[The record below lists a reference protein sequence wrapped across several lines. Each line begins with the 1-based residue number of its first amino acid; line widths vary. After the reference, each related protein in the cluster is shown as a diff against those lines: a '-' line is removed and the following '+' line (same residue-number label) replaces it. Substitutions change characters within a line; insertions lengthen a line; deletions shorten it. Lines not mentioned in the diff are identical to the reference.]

1 MSTHAN
7 PRKMKMNPQQQQAV
21 EYMDGPCLV
30 LAGAGSGKTGVIT
43 QKIARLIN
51 ECGYE
56 PRHILAVTFTN
67 KAAKE
72 MNERVAKIMGDRS
85 IKGLTISTFH
95 SFGVHFLRAE
105 AKHLN
110 LKEKF
115 SILDQDDCFSIL
127 QELCATT
134 DKALIKT
141 MQSTISLWK
150 NAQTTPEQALR
161 EAKDQDEL
169 QFARVYANYNA
180 TIAAYQAVDFD
191 DLIRL
196 PVELLQN
203 NEEVRNRWQAKLRY
217 ILVDEY
223 QDTNTVQYLLLKL
236 LTGVRAMFTAVGD
249 DDQAIYAWRGA
260 TVDNLKLLQTDFPRL
275 KVIKL
280 EQNYRSTVS
289 ILNAAN
295 ALIGH
300 NPKLFD
306 KKLWSDLGQGEAIK
320 VLPMANEE
328 EEAENVVMRL
338 QAHKIAHHA
347 QFSDYAILYRGNHQA
362 RLFEQF
368 LRKERIPYVM
378 SGGQSFFERAE
389 IRDIMAYFRLLNN
402 IQDDPAFIRA
412 VTTPKRGIG
421 SATLEHLGQY
431 AGWRS
436 VPLFE
441 AVFEAGFASISTP
454 RQLEP
459 LLEFVEFIN
468 QFEQRAATEEACE
481 VLDDLIKAIGYEA
494 YLYDH
499 FDERQAQSKWK
510 NVLDFMAWVKR
521 RAEEDDKK
529 LSEVIQS
536 MVLISM
542 LDKGNEEAN
551 SVRLSTL
558 HASKGL
564 EYPHVFLVGIEEGLL
579 PHMSRDELLEDPTR
593 IEEERR
599 LMYVGITRARLSLHV
614 TWCQKRRRG
623 RDFENREL
631 SRFIKEMKHESEA
644 ARENL
649 KDVPQVTPKQRI
661 EMLKAMLAK
670 QAGQQELPLKTA
682 DDDEPTDHHKEQ

>member
-1 MSTHAN
+1 MS
-7 PRKMKMNPQQQQAV
+7 PKKMNLNPQQQAAV
-21 EYMDGPCLV
+21 DYLDGPCLV

-43 QKIARLIN
+43 QKIAHLIN
-51 ECGYE
+51 NCGYE
-56 PRHILAVTFTN
+56 PKHILAVTFTN

-72 MNERVAKIMGDRS
+72 MQERVAKIMEGKS
-85 IKGLTISTFH
+85 VNIKGLTISTFH
-95 SFGVHFLRAE
+95 SFGVQFVRKE
-105 AKHLN
+105 AKNLG

-134 DKALIKT
+134 DKQLIKT

-150 NAQTTPEQALR
+150 NGQITPEQAFKD
-161 EAKDQDEL
+161 AKDESEL
-169 QFARVYANYNA
+169 QIARVYANYNA
-180 TIAAYQAVDFD
+180 TIKAYQAVDFD

-196 PVELLQN
+196 PVELLQT

-223 QDTNTVQYLLLKL
+223 QDTNSCQYELLKQ

-260 TVDNLKLLQTDFPRL
+260 TLDNLKLLQTDFPRL

-280 EQNYRSTVS
+280 EQNYRSTER

-295 ALIGH
+295 AVIAH

-306 KKLWSDLGQGEAIK
+306 KKLWSEYGLGDPIK
-320 VLPMANEE
+320 VIPMANEE
-328 EEAENVVMRL
+328 EEAENVVMRM
-338 QAHKIAHHA
+338 QAHKIATQS

-362 RLFEQF
+362 RILEQA
-368 LRKERIPYVM
+368 LRKERVPYVM

-402 IQDDPAFIRA
+402 INDDPAFIRA

-421 SATLEHLGQY
+421 AATLEHLGQY
-431 AGWRS
+431 AGRRG

-441 AVFEAGFASISTP
+441 AVFETGFASISTP

-459 LLEFVEFIN
+459 LLEFVNFIN
-468 QFEQRAATEEACE
+468 LYEERAAKDEAPE
-481 VLDDLIKAIGYEA
+481 VLDDLIKAIGYEQ
-494 YLYDH
+494 YLFEH
-499 FDERQAQSKWK
+499 FDERQAQNKWS
-510 NVLDFMAWVKR
+510 NVVDFMAWIKR
-521 RAEEDDKK
+521 RAEEDEKT
-529 LSEVIQS
+529 LSAVIQS
-536 MVLISM
+536 MILVSM
-542 LDKGNEEAN
+542 LDKGNEAEN
-551 SVRLSTL
+551 TVRLSTL

-564 EYPHVFLVGIEEGLL
+564 EYPHVFLVGVEEGLL
-579 PHMSRDELLEDPTR
+579 PHMSRDEALEDPTR

-599 LMYVGITRARLSLHV
+599 LMYVGITRARKSLHI

-623 RDFENREL
+623 RDFENREA
-631 SRFIKEMKHESEA
+631 SRFIKEMKHDAEVN
-644 ARENL
+644 REDL

-670 QAGQQELPLKTA
+670 QAGQQELPFKNDTK
-682 DDDEPTDHHKEQ
+682 DTPTEVTS

>member
-1 MSTHAN
+1 MSN
-7 PRKMKMNPQQQQAV
+7 PAAKKSMKLNPQQQEGV
-21 EYMDGPCLV
+21 DYLDGPCLV

-43 QKIARLIN
+43 QKIAHLIN
-51 ECGYE
+51 NCGYE

-72 MNERVAKIMGDRS
+72 MVERVAKIMDGKPQ
-85 IKGLTISTFH
+85 KGLTISTFH
-95 SFGVHFLRAE
+95 SFGVRFLRDE

-150 NAQTTPEQALR
+150 NGRVSPEQALS
-161 EAKDQDEL
+161 EAKDEQEL

-196 PVELLQN
+196 PVELLES

-223 QDTNTVQYLLLKL
+223 QDTNAVQYQLLRL

-260 TVDNLKLLQTDFPRL
+260 TLDNLKLLQTDFPRL
-275 KVIKL
+275 KLVKL
-280 EQNYRSTVS
+280 EQNYRSTER

-295 ALIGH
+295 AVIAH

-306 KKLWSDLGQGEAIK
+306 KKLWSEYGEGDPVRVI
-320 VLPMANEE
+320 PMANEE
-328 EEAENVVMRL
+328 EEAENVIMRL
-338 QAHKIAHHA
+338 QAHRISNNA

-362 RLFEQF
+362 RVFEQF
-368 LRKERIPYVM
+368 LRKERIPYVL

-402 IQDDPAFIRA
+402 INDDPAFIRA

-421 SATLEHLGQY
+421 AVALEMLGTY
-431 AGWRS
+431 SGRRG

-441 AVFEAGFASISTP
+441 AVFETGFAQIATQ
-454 RQLEP
+454 RQIEP
-459 LLEFVEFIN
+459 LTEFVEFIN
-468 QFEQRAATEEACE
+468 TFEERARLEEAPE
-481 VLDDLIKAIGYEA
+481 VLDDLIKAIGYEV
-494 YLYDH
+494 YLFDQ
-499 FDERQAQSKWK
+499 FDERQAQNKWK
-510 NVLDFMAWVKR
+510 NVVDFVAWMKR

-542 LDKGNEEAN
+542 LDKGSEEAN

-579 PHMSRDELLEDPTR
+579 PHMSRDEALEDPTR

-599 LMYVGITRARLSLHV
+599 LMYVGITRARNSLHI

-623 RDFENREL
+623 RDFENREA
-631 SRFIKEMKHESEA
+631 SRFIKEMAHDKDA
-644 ARENL
+644 KRGDL
-649 KDVPQVTPKQRI
+649 KEVPQITPKQRI

-670 QAGQQELPLKTA
+670 QAGQQELPFKPLEEKN
-682 DDDEPTDHHKEQ
+682 

>member
-1 MSTHAN
+1 MSTHAS
-7 PRKMKMNPQQQQAV
+7 PQKMKMNPQQQAAV
-21 EYMDGPCLV
+21 DYLDGPCLV

-43 QKIARLIN
+43 QKIAHLIN
-51 ECGYE
+51 NCGYE
-56 PRHILAVTFTN
+56 PKHILAVTFTN

-72 MNERVAKIMGDRS
+72 MVERVDKIMSGKPT
-85 IKGLTISTFH
+85 KGLTISTFH
-95 SFGVHFLRAE
+95 SFGVRFLRDE
-105 AKHLN
+105 AKHLG

-150 NAQTTPEQALR
+150 NGQVTPEQALKD
-161 EAKDQDEL
+161 AKDNDEL

-196 PVELLQN
+196 PVELLQS

-223 QDTNTVQYLLLKL
+223 QDTNTCQYALLKL

-260 TVDNLKLLQTDFPRL
+260 TLDNLKLLQTDFHRL

-280 EQNYRSTVS
+280 EQNYRSTER

-295 ALIGH
+295 AVIGH

-306 KKLWSDLGQGEAIK
+306 KKLWSDLGEGEAIK

-328 EEAENVVMRL
+328 EEAENVVMRM
-338 QAHKIAHHA
+338 QAHRIAQNA
-347 QFSDYAILYRGNHQA
+347 KFSDYAILYRGNHQA
-362 RLFEQF
+362 RLFEQH

-402 IQDDPAFIRA
+402 INDDPAFIRA

-421 SATLEHLGQY
+421 AASLEHLGQY
-431 AGWRS
+431 AGRRGI
-436 VPLFE
+436 PLFE
-441 AVFEAGFASISTP
+441 AVFEAGFESISTP
-454 RQLEP
+454 RQVEP
-459 LLEFVEFIN
+459 LLTFCEFIN
-468 QFEQRAATEEACE
+468 LYEQRASTEEAAE
-481 VLDDLIKAIGYEA
+481 VLDDLINAIGYEA
-494 YLYDH
+494 YLYDQ
-499 FDERQAQSKWK
+499 FDERQAQNKWK
-510 NVLDFMAWVKR
+510 NVLDFMAWIKR

-529 LSEVIQS
+529 LSAVIQS

-542 LDKGNEEAN
+542 LDKGDETQDA
-551 SVRLSTL
+551 VRLSTL

-564 EYPHVFLVGIEEGLL
+564 EYPHVFLVGVEEGLL
-579 PHMSRDELLEDPTR
+579 PHMSRDEALEDPTR

-599 LMYVGITRARLSLHV
+599 LMYVGITRARRSLHV

-623 RDFENREL
+623 RDFENREM
-631 SRFIKEMKHESEA
+631 SRFIKEMKHELEG
-644 ARENL
+644 ARADV
-649 KDVPQVTPKQRI
+649 KDVAQVTPKQRI

-670 QAGQQELPLKTA
+670 QAGQQELPFKQT
-682 DDDEPTDHHKEQ
+682 EETT

>member
-1 MSTHAN
+1 MSN
-7 PRKMKMNPQQQQAV
+7 PAAKKSMKLNPQQQEGV
-21 EYMDGPCLV
+21 DYLDGPCLV

-43 QKIARLIN
+43 QKIAHLIN
-51 ECGYE
+51 NCGYE

-72 MNERVAKIMGDRS
+72 MVERVAKIMDGKPQ
-85 IKGLTISTFH
+85 KGLTISTFH
-95 SFGVHFLRAE
+95 SFGVRFLRDE

-150 NAQTTPEQALR
+150 NGRVSPEQALS
-161 EAKDQDEL
+161 EAKDEQEL

-196 PVELLQN
+196 PVELLES

-223 QDTNTVQYLLLKL
+223 QDTNAVQYQLLRL

-260 TVDNLKLLQTDFPRL
+260 TLDNLKLLQTDFPRL
-275 KVIKL
+275 KLVKL
-280 EQNYRSTVS
+280 EQNYRSTER

-295 ALIGH
+295 AVIAH

-306 KKLWSDLGQGEAIK
+306 KKLWSEYGEGDPVRVI
-320 VLPMANEE
+320 PMANEE

-338 QAHKIAHHA
+338 QAHRISNNA

-362 RLFEQF
+362 RVFEQF
-368 LRKERIPYVM
+368 LRKERIPYVL

-402 IQDDPAFIRA
+402 INDDPAFIRA

-421 SATLEHLGQY
+421 AVALEMLGTY
-431 AGWRS
+431 SGRRG

-441 AVFEAGFASISTP
+441 AVFETGFAQIATQ
-454 RQLEP
+454 RQIEP
-459 LLEFVEFIN
+459 LTEFVEFIN
-468 QFEQRAATEEACE
+468 TFEERARLEEAPE
-481 VLDDLIKAIGYEA
+481 VLDDLIKAIGYEV
-494 YLYDH
+494 YLFDQ
-499 FDERQAQSKWK
+499 FDERQAQNKWK
-510 NVLDFMAWVKR
+510 NVVDFVAWMKR

-542 LDKGNEEAN
+542 LDKGSEDAN

-579 PHMSRDELLEDPTR
+579 PHMSRDEALEDPTR

-599 LMYVGITRARLSLHV
+599 LMYVGITRARNSLHI

-623 RDFENREL
+623 RDFENREA
-631 SRFIKEMKHESEA
+631 SRFIKEMAHDKDA
-644 ARENL
+644 KRGDL
-649 KDVPQVTPKQRI
+649 KEVPQITPKQRI

-670 QAGQQELPLKTA
+670 QAGQQELPFKPLEEKN
-682 DDDEPTDHHKEQ
+682 

>member
-1 MSTHAN
+1 MATHAS
-7 PRKMKMNPQQQQAV
+7 PKKMSLNLQQQAAV
-21 EYMDGPCLV
+21 DYLDGPCLV

-43 QKIARLIN
+43 QKIAHLIN
-51 ECGYE
+51 NCGYE
-56 PRHILAVTFTN
+56 PKHILAVTFTN
-67 KAAKE
+67 KASKE
-72 MNERVAKIMGDRS
+72 MSERVTKIMSGS
-85 IKGLTISTFH
+85 SANLKGLTISTFH
-95 SFGVHFLRAE
+95 SFGVRFLRDE
-105 AKHLN
+105 AKHLG

-150 NAQTTPEQALR
+150 NGQTTPEQALK
-161 EAKDQDEL
+161 EAKDEQEL

-180 TIAAYQAVDFD
+180 TISAYQAVDFD

-196 PVELLQN
+196 PVELLQS

-223 QDTNTVQYLLLKL
+223 QDTNSCQYALLKL
-236 LTGVRAMFTAVGD
+236 LTGVRGMFTAVGD

-260 TVDNLKLLQTDFPRL
+260 TLDNLKLLQTDFHRL

-280 EQNYRSTVS
+280 EQNYRSTER

-295 ALIGH
+295 AVIAH

-306 KKLWSDLGQGEAIK
+306 KKLWSEYGQGDPIR
-320 VLPMANEE
+320 VIPMANEE

-338 QAHKIAHHA
+338 QAHKIANNA

-362 RLFEQF
+362 RVFEQA

-402 IQDDPAFIRA
+402 INDDPAFIRA

-421 SATLEHLGQY
+421 AATLEHLGQY
-431 AGWRS
+431 AGRRS
-436 VPLFE
+436 IPLFE
-441 AVFEAGFASISTP
+441 AVFEAGFASVSTA

-468 QFEQRAATEEACE
+468 TFEERAAKDEAPE
-481 VLDDLIKAIGYEA
+481 VLDDFIKAIGYEQ
-494 YLYDH
+494 YLYEH
-499 FDERQAQSKWK
+499 FDERQAQNKWQ
-510 NVLDFMAWVKR
+510 NVNEFVAWMKR

-542 LDKGNEEAN
+542 LDKGNAEEN
-551 SVRLSTL
+551 TVRLSTL

-564 EYPHVFLVGIEEGLL
+564 EYPHVFLVGVEEGLL
-579 PHMSRDELLEDPTR
+579 PHISRDEALEDPTR

-599 LMYVGITRARLSLHV
+599 LMYVGITRARKSLHI

-623 RDFENREL
+623 RDFENREV
-631 SRFIKEMKHESEA
+631 SRFVKEMKHESDA

-661 EMLKAMLAK
+661 EVLKAMLAK
-670 QAGQQELPLKTA
+670 QAGQQDLPFK
-682 DDDEPTDHHKEQ
+682 PTEESVND

>member
-1 MSTHAN
+1 MSN
-7 PRKMKMNPQQQQAV
+7 PAAKKSMKLNPQQQEGV
-21 EYMDGPCLV
+21 DYLDGPCLV

-43 QKIARLIN
+43 QKIAHLIN
-51 ECGYE
+51 NCGYE

-72 MNERVAKIMGDRS
+72 MVERVAKIMDGKPQ
-85 IKGLTISTFH
+85 KGLTISTFH
-95 SFGVHFLRAE
+95 SFGVRFLRDE

-150 NAQTTPEQALR
+150 NGRVSPEQALS
-161 EAKDQDEL
+161 EAKDEQEL

-196 PVELLQN
+196 PVELLES

-223 QDTNTVQYLLLKL
+223 QDTNAVQYQLLRL

-260 TVDNLKLLQTDFPRL
+260 TLDNLKLLQTDFPRL
-275 KVIKL
+275 KLVKL
-280 EQNYRSTVS
+280 EQNYRSTER

-295 ALIGH
+295 AVIAH

-306 KKLWSDLGQGEAIK
+306 KKLWSEYGEGDPVRVI
-320 VLPMANEE
+320 PMANEE

-338 QAHKIAHHA
+338 QAHRISNNA

-362 RLFEQF
+362 RLFEQH

-402 IQDDPAFIRA
+402 INDDPAFIRA

-421 SATLEHLGQY
+421 AVALEMLGTY
-431 AGWRS
+431 SGRRG

-441 AVFEAGFASISTP
+441 AVFETGFAQIATQ
-454 RQLEP
+454 RQIEP
-459 LLEFVEFIN
+459 LTEFVEFIN
-468 QFEQRAATEEACE
+468 TFEERARLEEAPE
-481 VLDDLIKAIGYEA
+481 VLDDLIKAIGYEV
-494 YLYDH
+494 YLFDQ
-499 FDERQAQSKWK
+499 FDERQAQNKWK
-510 NVLDFMAWVKR
+510 NVVDFVAWMKR

-542 LDKGNEEAN
+542 LDKGSEEAN

-579 PHMSRDELLEDPTR
+579 PHMSRDEALEDPTR

-599 LMYVGITRARLSLHV
+599 LMYVGITRARNSLHI

-623 RDFENREL
+623 RDFENREA
-631 SRFIKEMKHESEA
+631 SRFIKEMAHDKDA
-644 ARENL
+644 KRGDL
-649 KDVPQVTPKQRI
+649 KEVPQITPKQRI

-670 QAGQQELPLKTA
+670 QAGQQELPFKPLEEKN
-682 DDDEPTDHHKEQ
+682 

>member
-1 MSTHAN
+1 MSN
-7 PRKMKMNPQQQQAV
+7 PAAKKSMKLNPQQQEGV
-21 EYMDGPCLV
+21 DYLDGPCLV

-43 QKIARLIN
+43 QKIAHLIN
-51 ECGYE
+51 NCGYE

-72 MNERVAKIMGDRS
+72 MVERVAKIMDGKPQ
-85 IKGLTISTFH
+85 KGLTISTFH
-95 SFGVHFLRAE
+95 SFGVRFLRDE

-150 NAQTTPEQALR
+150 NGRVSPEQALS
-161 EAKDQDEL
+161 EAKDEQEL

-196 PVELLQN
+196 PVELLES

-223 QDTNTVQYLLLKL
+223 QDTNAVQYQLLRL

-260 TVDNLKLLQTDFPRL
+260 TLDNLKLLQTDFPRL
-275 KVIKL
+275 KLVKL
-280 EQNYRSTVS
+280 EQNYRSTER

-295 ALIGH
+295 AVIAH

-306 KKLWSDLGQGEAIK
+306 KKLWSEYGEGDPVRVI
-320 VLPMANEE
+320 PMANEE

-338 QAHKIAHHA
+338 QAHRISNNA

-362 RLFEQF
+362 RVFEQF
-368 LRKERIPYVM
+368 LRKERIPYVL

-402 IQDDPAFIRA
+402 INDDPAFIRA

-421 SATLEHLGQY
+421 AVALEMLGTY
-431 AGWRS
+431 SGLRG

-441 AVFEAGFASISTP
+441 AVFETGFAQIATQ
-454 RQLEP
+454 RQIEP
-459 LLEFVEFIN
+459 LTEFVEFIN
-468 QFEQRAATEEACE
+468 TFEERARLEEAPE
-481 VLDDLIKAIGYEA
+481 VLDDLIKAIGYEV
-494 YLYDH
+494 YLFDQ
-499 FDERQAQSKWK
+499 FDERQAQNKWK
-510 NVLDFMAWVKR
+510 NVVDFVAWMKR

-542 LDKGNEEAN
+542 LDKGSEEAN

-579 PHMSRDELLEDPTR
+579 PHMSRDEALEDPTR

-599 LMYVGITRARLSLHV
+599 LMYVGITRARNSLHI

-623 RDFENREL
+623 RDFENREA
-631 SRFIKEMKHESEA
+631 SRFIKEMAHDKDA
-644 ARENL
+644 KRGDL
-649 KDVPQVTPKQRI
+649 KEVPQITPKQRI

-670 QAGQQELPLKTA
+670 QAGQQELPFKPLEEKN
-682 DDDEPTDHHKEQ
+682 

>member
-1 MSTHAN
+1 MSN
-7 PRKMKMNPQQQQAV
+7 PAAKKPMKLNPQQQEGV
-21 EYMDGPCLV
+21 DYLDGPCLV

-43 QKIARLIN
+43 QKIAHLIN
-51 ECGYE
+51 NCGYE
-56 PRHILAVTFTN
+56 PKHILAVTFTN

-72 MNERVAKIMGDRS
+72 MVERVAKIMEGKPT
-85 IKGLTISTFH
+85 KGLTISTFH
-95 SFGVHFLRAE
+95 SFGVRFLRDE

-150 NAQTTPEQALR
+150 NGRVSPEQALS
-161 EAKDQDEL
+161 EAKDEQEL

-196 PVELLQN
+196 PVELLES

-223 QDTNTVQYLLLKL
+223 QDTNAVQYQLLRL

-260 TVDNLKLLQTDFPRL
+260 TLDNLKLLQTDFPRL
-275 KVIKL
+275 KLVKL
-280 EQNYRSTVS
+280 EQNYRSTER

-295 ALIGH
+295 AVIAH

-306 KKLWSDLGQGEAIK
+306 KKLWSEYGEGDSVRVI
-320 VLPMANEE
+320 PMANEE

-338 QAHKIAHHA
+338 QAHRIAQNA

-362 RLFEQF
+362 RVFEQI
-368 LRKERIPYVM
+368 LRKERIPYVL

-402 IQDDPAFIRA
+402 INDDPAFIRA

-421 SATLEHLGQY
+421 AVALEMLGTY
-431 AGWRS
+431 SGRRG

-441 AVFEAGFASISTP
+441 AVFETGFAQIATQ
-454 RQLEP
+454 RQIEP
-459 LLEFVEFIN
+459 LTEFVEFIN
-468 QFEQRAATEEACE
+468 TFEERARLEEAPE
-481 VLDDLIKAIGYEA
+481 VLDDLIKAIGYEV
-494 YLYDH
+494 YLFDQ
-499 FDERQAQSKWK
+499 FDERQAQNKWK
-510 NVLDFMAWVKR
+510 NVVDFVAWMKR

-542 LDKGNEEAN
+542 LDKGSEEAN

-579 PHMSRDELLEDPTR
+579 PHMSRDEALEDPTR

-599 LMYVGITRARLSLHV
+599 LMYVGITRARKSLHI

-623 RDFENREL
+623 RDFENREA
-631 SRFIKEMKHESEA
+631 SRFIKEMAHDKDA
-644 ARENL
+644 QRGDL
-649 KDVPQVTPKQRI
+649 KEVPQITPKQRI

-670 QAGQQELPLKTA
+670 QAGQQELPFKPLEEKN
-682 DDDEPTDHHKEQ
+682 

>member
-1 MSTHAN
+1 MSN
-7 PRKMKMNPQQQQAV
+7 PAAKKSMKLNPQQQEGV
-21 EYMDGPCLV
+21 DYLDGPCLV

-43 QKIARLIN
+43 QKIAHLIN
-51 ECGYE
+51 NCGYE

-72 MNERVAKIMGDRS
+72 MVERVAKIMDGKPQ
-85 IKGLTISTFH
+85 KGLTISTFH
-95 SFGVHFLRAE
+95 SFGVRFLRDE

-150 NAQTTPEQALR
+150 NGRVSPEQALS
-161 EAKDQDEL
+161 EAKDEQEL

-196 PVELLQN
+196 PVELLES

-223 QDTNTVQYLLLKL
+223 QDTNAVQYQLLRL

-260 TVDNLKLLQTDFPRL
+260 TLDNLKLLQTDFPRL
-275 KVIKL
+275 KLVKL
-280 EQNYRSTVS
+280 EQNYRSTER

-295 ALIGH
+295 AVIAH

-306 KKLWSDLGQGEAIK
+306 KKLWSEYGEGDPVRVI
-320 VLPMANEE
+320 PMANEE

-338 QAHKIAHHA
+338 QAHRISNNA

-362 RLFEQF
+362 RVFEQF
-368 LRKERIPYVM
+368 LRKERIPYVL

-402 IQDDPAFIRA
+402 INDDPAFIRA

-421 SATLEHLGQY
+421 AVALEMLGTY
-431 AGWRS
+431 SGRRG

-441 AVFEAGFASISTP
+441 AVFETGFAQIATQ
-454 RQLEP
+454 RQIEP
-459 LLEFVEFIN
+459 LTEFVEFIN
-468 QFEQRAATEEACE
+468 TFEERARLEEAPE
-481 VLDDLIKAIGYEA
+481 VLDDLIKAIGYEV
-494 YLYDH
+494 YLFDQ
-499 FDERQAQSKWK
+499 FDERQAQNKWK
-510 NVLDFMAWVKR
+510 NVVDFVAWMKR

-542 LDKGNEEAN
+542 LDKGSEEAN

-579 PHMSRDELLEDPTR
+579 PHMSRDEALEDPTR

-599 LMYVGITRARLSLHV
+599 LMYVGITRARNSLHI

-623 RDFENREL
+623 RDFENREA
-631 SRFIKEMKHESEA
+631 SRFIKEMAHDKDA
-644 ARENL
+644 KRGDL
-649 KDVPQVTPKQRI
+649 KEVPQITPKQRI

-670 QAGQQELPLKTA
+670 QAGQQELPFKPLEEKN
-682 DDDEPTDHHKEQ
+682 

>member
-1 MSTHAN
+1 MSFAQ
-7 PRKMKMNPQQQQAV
+7 KIKMNPQQQQAV
-21 EYMDGPCLV
+21 DYMDGPCLV

-51 ECGYE
+51 DCGYE
-56 PRHILAVTFTN
+56 PKHILAVTFTN

-72 MNERVAKIMGDRS
+72 MVERVAKIMGEKS
-85 IKGLTISTFH
+85 SKGLMISTFH

-134 DKALIKT
+134 DKALIKA

-150 NAQTTPEQALR
+150 NGQITPEKALSD
-161 EAKDQDEL
+161 AKDNDEL

-203 NEEVRNRWQAKLRY
+203 NEEVRHRWQAKLRY

-260 TVDNLKLLQTDFPRL
+260 TVDNLKLLQTDFHRL
-275 KVIKL
+275 KVVKL
-280 EQNYRSTVS
+280 EQNYRSTVN

-306 KKLWSDLGQGEAIK
+306 KKLWSDLGQGETIK
-320 VLPMANEE
+320 VLPMVNEE
-328 EEAENVVMRL
+328 DEAENVVMRL
-338 QAHKIAHHA
+338 QAHKIANRSH
-347 QFSDYAILYRGNHQA
+347 FSDYAILYRGNHQA

-402 IQDDPAFIRA
+402 IKDNPAFIRA

-421 SATLEHLGQY
+421 SAALEHLGQY
-431 AGWRS
+431 AGRRGVS
-436 VPLFE
+436 LFE
-441 AVFEAGFASISTP
+441 AVFESGFSSISTP
-454 RQLEP
+454 RQVEP
-459 LLEFVEFIN
+459 LLVFVEFIN
-468 QFEQRAATEEACE
+468 QFSERAAKEEPDE
-481 VLDDLIKAIGYEA
+481 VLDDLIKAIGYEV
-494 YLYDH
+494 YLFDQ
-499 FDERQAQSKWK
+499 FDERQAQNKWK
-510 NVLDFMAWVKR
+510 NVVDFMSWIKR
-521 RAEEDDKK
+521 RALEDDKK
-529 LSEVIQS
+529 LSAVIQS

-542 LDKGNEEAN
+542 LDKGSEDTNT
-551 SVRLSTL
+551 VRLSTL

-564 EYPHVFLVGIEEGLL
+564 EYPHVFLVGVEEGLL
-579 PHMSRDELLEDPTR
+579 PHMSRDEALEEPSR

-599 LMYVGITRARLSLHV
+599 LMYVGITRARLSLHI

-631 SRFIKEMKHESEA
+631 SRFIKEMKYESETT
-644 ARENL
+644 RENL
-649 KDVPQVTPKQRI
+649 KEIPQITPKQRI

-670 QAGQQELPLKTA
+670 QAGQQDLPFKK
-682 DDDEPTDHHKEQ
+682 DDRDQ

>member
-1 MSTHAN
+1 MSN
-7 PRKMKMNPQQQQAV
+7 PAAKKSMKLNPQQQEGV
-21 EYMDGPCLV
+21 DYLDGPCLV

-43 QKIARLIN
+43 QKIAHLIN
-51 ECGYE
+51 NCGYE

-72 MNERVAKIMGDRS
+72 MVERVAKIMDGKPQ
-85 IKGLTISTFH
+85 KGLTISTFH
-95 SFGVHFLRAE
+95 SFGVRFLRDE

-150 NAQTTPEQALR
+150 NGRVSPEQALS
-161 EAKDQDEL
+161 EAKDEQEL

-196 PVELLQN
+196 PVELLES

-223 QDTNTVQYLLLKL
+223 QDTNAVQYQLLRL

-260 TVDNLKLLQTDFPRL
+260 TLDNLKLLQTDFPRL
-275 KVIKL
+275 KLVKL
-280 EQNYRSTVS
+280 EQNYRSTER

-295 ALIGH
+295 AVIAH

-306 KKLWSDLGQGEAIK
+306 KKLWSEYGEGDPVRVI
-320 VLPMANEE
+320 PMANEE

-338 QAHKIAHHA
+338 QAHRISNNA

-362 RLFEQF
+362 RVFEQF
-368 LRKERIPYVM
+368 LRKERIPYVL

-402 IQDDPAFIRA
+402 INDDPAFIRA

-421 SATLEHLGQY
+421 AVALEMLGTY
-431 AGWRS
+431 SGRRG

-441 AVFEAGFASISTP
+441 AVFETGFAQIATQ
-454 RQLEP
+454 RQIEP
-459 LLEFVEFIN
+459 LTEFVEFIN
-468 QFEQRAATEEACE
+468 TFEERARLEEAPE
-481 VLDDLIKAIGYEA
+481 VLDDLIKAIGYEV
-494 YLYDH
+494 YLFDQ
-499 FDERQAQSKWK
+499 FDERQAQNKWK
-510 NVLDFMAWVKR
+510 NVVDFVAWMKR

-542 LDKGNEEAN
+542 LDKGSEEAN

-579 PHMSRDELLEDPTR
+579 PHMSRDEALEDPTR

-599 LMYVGITRARLSLHV
+599 LMYVGITRARNSLHI

-623 RDFENREL
+623 RDFENREA
-631 SRFIKEMKHESEA
+631 SRFIKEMAHDKDA
-644 ARENL
+644 QRGDL
-649 KDVPQVTPKQRI
+649 KEVPQITPKQRI

-670 QAGQQELPLKTA
+670 QAGQQELPFKPLEEKN
-682 DDDEPTDHHKEQ
+682 

>member
-1 MSTHAN
+1 MSN
-7 PRKMKMNPQQQQAV
+7 PAAKKSMKLNPQQQEGV
-21 EYMDGPCLV
+21 DYLDGPCLV

-43 QKIARLIN
+43 QKIAHLIN
-51 ECGYE
+51 NCGYE

-72 MNERVAKIMGDRS
+72 MVERVAKIMDGKPQ
-85 IKGLTISTFH
+85 KGLTISTFH
-95 SFGVHFLRAE
+95 SFGVRFLRDE

-150 NAQTTPEQALR
+150 NGRVSPEQALS
-161 EAKDQDEL
+161 EAKDEQEL

-196 PVELLQN
+196 PVELLES

-223 QDTNTVQYLLLKL
+223 QDTNAVQYQLLRL

-260 TVDNLKLLQTDFPRL
+260 TLDNLKLLQTDFPRL
-275 KVIKL
+275 KLVKL
-280 EQNYRSTVS
+280 EQNYRSTER

-295 ALIGH
+295 AVIAH

-306 KKLWSDLGQGEAIK
+306 KKLWSEYGEGDPVRVI
-320 VLPMANEE
+320 PMANEE

-338 QAHKIAHHA
+338 QAHRISNNA

-362 RLFEQF
+362 RVFEQF
-368 LRKERIPYVM
+368 LRKERIPYVL

-402 IQDDPAFIRA
+402 INDDPAFIRA

-421 SATLEHLGQY
+421 AVALEMLGTY
-431 AGWRS
+431 SGRRG

-441 AVFEAGFASISTP
+441 AVFETGFAQIATQ
-454 RQLEP
+454 RQIEP
-459 LLEFVEFIN
+459 LTEFVEFIN
-468 QFEQRAATEEACE
+468 TFEERARLEEAPE
-481 VLDDLIKAIGYEA
+481 VLDDLIKAIGYEV
-494 YLYDH
+494 YLFDQ
-499 FDERQAQSKWK
+499 FDERQAQNKWK
-510 NVLDFMAWVKR
+510 NVVDFVAWMKR

-542 LDKGNEEAN
+542 LDKGSEEAN

-579 PHMSRDELLEDPTR
+579 PHMSRDEALEDPTR

-599 LMYVGITRARLSLHV
+599 LMYVGITRARKSLHI

-623 RDFENREL
+623 RDFENREA
-631 SRFIKEMKHESEA
+631 SRFIKEMAHDKDA
-644 ARENL
+644 KRGDL
-649 KDVPQVTPKQRI
+649 KEVPQITPKQRI

-670 QAGQQELPLKTA
+670 QAGQQELPFKPLEEKN
-682 DDDEPTDHHKEQ
+682 

>member
-1 MSTHAN
+1 MATHASSK
-7 PRKMKMNPQQQQAV
+7 KMSLNPQQQAAV
-21 EYMDGPCLV
+21 DYLDGPCLV

-43 QKIARLIN
+43 QKIAHLIN
-51 ECGYE
+51 NCGYE

-67 KAAKE
+67 KASKE
-72 MNERVAKIMGDRS
+72 MSERVTKIMSGS
-85 IKGLTISTFH
+85 SANLKGLTISTFH
-95 SFGVHFLRAE
+95 SFGVRFLRDE
-105 AKHLN
+105 AKHLG

-150 NAQTTPEQALR
+150 NGQTTPEQALK
-161 EAKDQDEL
+161 EAKDEQES

-180 TIAAYQAVDFD
+180 TISAYQAVDFD

-196 PVELLQN
+196 PVELLQS

-223 QDTNTVQYLLLKL
+223 QDTNTCQYALLKL

-260 TVDNLKLLQTDFPRL
+260 TLDNLKLLQTDFHRL

-280 EQNYRSTVS
+280 EQNYRSTER

-295 ALIGH
+295 AVIAH

-306 KKLWSDLGQGEAIK
+306 KKLWSEYGQGDPIR
-320 VLPMANEE
+320 VIPMANEE

-338 QAHKIAHHA
+338 QAHKIANNA

-362 RLFEQF
+362 RVFEQA

-402 IQDDPAFIRA
+402 INDDPAFIRA

-421 SATLEHLGQY
+421 AASLEHLGQY
-431 AGWRS
+431 AGRRS
-436 VPLFE
+436 IPLFE
-441 AVFEAGFASISTP
+441 AVFEAGFASISTA

-468 QFEQRAATEEACE
+468 TFEKRAAKDEAPE
-481 VLDDLIKAIGYEA
+481 VLDDLIKAIGYEQ
-494 YLYDH
+494 YLYEH
-499 FDERQAQSKWK
+499 FDERQAQNKWQ
-510 NVLDFMAWVKR
+510 NVSEFVAWMKR

-542 LDKGNEEAN
+542 LDKGNADEN
-551 SVRLSTL
+551 TVRLSTL

-564 EYPHVFLVGIEEGLL
+564 EYPHVFLVGVEEGLL
-579 PHMSRDELLEDPTR
+579 PHMSRDEALEEPTR

-599 LMYVGITRARLSLHV
+599 LMYVGITRARKSLHV

-623 RDFENREL
+623 RDFENREV
-631 SRFIKEMKHESEA
+631 SRFVKEMKHESDA

-670 QAGQQELPLKTA
+670 QAGQQDLPFK
-682 DDDEPTDHHKEQ
+682 PTEESVND

>member
-1 MSTHAN
+1 MATHAS
-7 PRKMKMNPQQQQAV
+7 PKKMSLNPQQQAAV
-21 EYMDGPCLV
+21 DYLDGPCLV

-43 QKIARLIN
+43 QKIAHLIN
-51 ECGYE
+51 NCGYE
-56 PRHILAVTFTN
+56 PKHILAVTFTN
-67 KAAKE
+67 KASKE
-72 MNERVAKIMGDRS
+72 MSERVTKIMSGS
-85 IKGLTISTFH
+85 SANLKGLTISTFH
-95 SFGVHFLRAE
+95 SFGVRFLRDE
-105 AKHLN
+105 AKHLG

-150 NAQTTPEQALR
+150 NGQTTPEQALK
-161 EAKDQDEL
+161 EAKDEQEL

-180 TIAAYQAVDFD
+180 TISAYQAVDFD

-196 PVELLQN
+196 PVELLQS

-223 QDTNTVQYLLLKL
+223 QDTNTCQYALLKL

-260 TVDNLKLLQTDFPRL
+260 TLDNLKLLQTDFHRL

-280 EQNYRSTVS
+280 EQNYRSTER

-295 ALIGH
+295 AVIAH

-306 KKLWSDLGQGEAIK
+306 KKLWSEYGQGDPIR
-320 VLPMANEE
+320 VIPMANEE

-338 QAHKIAHHA
+338 QAHKIANNA

-362 RLFEQF
+362 RVFEQA

-402 IQDDPAFIRA
+402 INDDPAFIRA

-421 SATLEHLGQY
+421 AASLEHLGQY
-431 AGWRS
+431 AGRRS
-436 VPLFE
+436 IPLFE
-441 AVFEAGFASISTP
+441 AVFEAGFASISTA

-468 QFEQRAATEEACE
+468 TFEERAAKDEAPE
-481 VLDDLIKAIGYEA
+481 VLDDLIKAIGYEQ
-494 YLYDH
+494 YLYEH
-499 FDERQAQSKWK
+499 FDERQAQNKWQ
-510 NVLDFMAWVKR
+510 NVSEFVAWMKR

-542 LDKGNEEAN
+542 LDKGNADEN
-551 SVRLSTL
+551 TVRLSTL

-564 EYPHVFLVGIEEGLL
+564 EYPHVFLVGVEEGLL
-579 PHMSRDELLEDPTR
+579 PHMSRDEALEDPTR

-599 LMYVGITRARLSLHV
+599 LMYVGITRARKSLHV

-623 RDFENREL
+623 RDFENREV
-631 SRFIKEMKHESEA
+631 SRFVKEMKHESDA

-670 QAGQQELPLKTA
+670 QAGQQDLPFK
-682 DDDEPTDHHKEQ
+682 PTEESVND

>member
-1 MSTHAN
+1 MSN
-7 PRKMKMNPQQQQAV
+7 PAAKKSMKLNPQQQEGV
-21 EYMDGPCLV
+21 DYLDGPCLV

-43 QKIARLIN
+43 QKIAHLIN
-51 ECGYE
+51 NCGYE

-72 MNERVAKIMGDRS
+72 MVERVAKIMDGKPQ
-85 IKGLTISTFH
+85 KGLTISTFH
-95 SFGVHFLRAE
+95 SFGVRFLRDE

-150 NAQTTPEQALR
+150 NGRVSPEQALS
-161 EAKDQDEL
+161 EAKDEQEL

-196 PVELLQN
+196 PVELLES

-223 QDTNTVQYLLLKL
+223 QDTNAVQYQLLRL

-260 TVDNLKLLQTDFPRL
+260 TLDNLKLLQTDFPRL
-275 KVIKL
+275 KLVKL
-280 EQNYRSTVS
+280 EQNYRSTER

-295 ALIGH
+295 AVIAH

-306 KKLWSDLGQGEAIK
+306 KKLWSEYGEGDPVRVI
-320 VLPMANEE
+320 PMANEE

-338 QAHKIAHHA
+338 QAHRISNNA

-362 RLFEQF
+362 RVFEQF
-368 LRKERIPYVM
+368 LRKERIPYVL

-402 IQDDPAFIRA
+402 INDDPAFIRA

-421 SATLEHLGQY
+421 AVALEMLGTY
-431 AGWRS
+431 SGRRG

-441 AVFEAGFASISTP
+441 AVFETGFAQIATQ
-454 RQLEP
+454 RQIEP
-459 LLEFVEFIN
+459 LTEFVEFIN
-468 QFEQRAATEEACE
+468 TFEERARLEEAPE
-481 VLDDLIKAIGYEA
+481 VLDDLIKAIGYEV
-494 YLYDH
+494 YLFDQ
-499 FDERQAQSKWK
+499 FDERQAQNKWK
-510 NVLDFMAWVKR
+510 NVVDFVAWMKR

-542 LDKGNEEAN
+542 LDKGSEDAN

-579 PHMSRDELLEDPTR
+579 PHMSRDEALEDPTR

-599 LMYVGITRARLSLHV
+599 LMYVGITRARKSLHI

-623 RDFENREL
+623 RDFENREA
-631 SRFIKEMKHESEA
+631 SRFIKEMAHDKDA
-644 ARENL
+644 QRGDL
-649 KDVPQVTPKQRI
+649 KEVPQITPKQRI

-670 QAGQQELPLKTA
+670 QAGQQELPFKPLEEKN
-682 DDDEPTDHHKEQ
+682 

>member
-1 MSTHAN
+1 MSN
-7 PRKMKMNPQQQQAV
+7 PAAKKSMKLNPQQQEGV
-21 EYMDGPCLV
+21 DYLDGPCLV

-43 QKIARLIN
+43 QKIAHLIN
-51 ECGYE
+51 NCGYE

-72 MNERVAKIMGDRS
+72 MVERVAKIMDGKPQ
-85 IKGLTISTFH
+85 KGLTISTFH
-95 SFGVHFLRAE
+95 SFGVRFLRDE

-150 NAQTTPEQALR
+150 NGRVSPEQALS
-161 EAKDQDEL
+161 EAKDEQEL

-196 PVELLQN
+196 PVELLES

-223 QDTNTVQYLLLKL
+223 QDTNAVQYQLLRL

-260 TVDNLKLLQTDFPRL
+260 TLDNLKLLQTDFPRL
-275 KVIKL
+275 KLVKL
-280 EQNYRSTVS
+280 EQNYRSTER

-295 ALIGH
+295 AVIAH

-306 KKLWSDLGQGEAIK
+306 KKLWSEYGEGDPVRVI
-320 VLPMANEE
+320 PMANEE

-338 QAHKIAHHA
+338 QAHRISNNA

-362 RLFEQF
+362 RVFEQF
-368 LRKERIPYVM
+368 RRKERIPYVL

-402 IQDDPAFIRA
+402 INDDPAFIRA

-421 SATLEHLGQY
+421 AVALEMLGTY
-431 AGWRS
+431 SGRRG

-441 AVFEAGFASISTP
+441 AVFETGFAQIATQ
-454 RQLEP
+454 RQIEP
-459 LLEFVEFIN
+459 LTEFVEFIN
-468 QFEQRAATEEACE
+468 TFEERARLEEAPE
-481 VLDDLIKAIGYEA
+481 VLDDLIKAIGYEV
-494 YLYDH
+494 YLFDQ
-499 FDERQAQSKWK
+499 FDERQAQNKWK
-510 NVLDFMAWVKR
+510 NVVDFVAWMKR

-542 LDKGNEEAN
+542 LDKGSEEAN

-579 PHMSRDELLEDPTR
+579 PHMSRDEALEDPTR

-599 LMYVGITRARLSLHV
+599 LMYVGITRARKSLHI

-623 RDFENREL
+623 RDFENREA
-631 SRFIKEMKHESEA
+631 SRFIKEMAHDKDA
-644 ARENL
+644 QRGDL
-649 KDVPQVTPKQRI
+649 KEVPQITPKQRI

-670 QAGQQELPLKTA
+670 QAGQQELPFKPLEEKN
-682 DDDEPTDHHKEQ
+682 

>member
-1 MSTHAN
+1 
-7 PRKMKMNPQQQQAV
+7 MKLNPQQQEGV
-21 EYMDGPCLV
+21 DYLDGPCLV

-43 QKIARLIN
+43 QKIAHLIN
-51 ECGYE
+51 NCGYE

-72 MNERVAKIMGDRS
+72 MVERVAKIMDGKPQ
-85 IKGLTISTFH
+85 KGLTISTFH
-95 SFGVHFLRAE
+95 SFGVRFLRDE

-150 NAQTTPEQALR
+150 NGRVSPEQALS
-161 EAKDQDEL
+161 EAKDEQEL

-196 PVELLQN
+196 PVELLES

-223 QDTNTVQYLLLKL
+223 QDTNAVQYQLLRL

-260 TVDNLKLLQTDFPRL
+260 TLDNLKLLQTDFPRL
-275 KVIKL
+275 KLVKL
-280 EQNYRSTVS
+280 EQNYRSTER

-295 ALIGH
+295 AVIAH

-306 KKLWSDLGQGEAIK
+306 KKLWSEYGEGDPVRVI
-320 VLPMANEE
+320 PMANEE

-338 QAHKIAHHA
+338 QAHRISNNA

-362 RLFEQF
+362 RVFEQF
-368 LRKERIPYVM
+368 LRKERIPYVL

-402 IQDDPAFIRA
+402 INDDPAFIRA

-421 SATLEHLGQY
+421 AVALEMLGTY
-431 AGWRS
+431 SGRRG

-441 AVFEAGFASISTP
+441 AVFETGFAQIATQ
-454 RQLEP
+454 RQIEP
-459 LLEFVEFIN
+459 LTEFVEFIN
-468 QFEQRAATEEACE
+468 TFEERARLEEAPE
-481 VLDDLIKAIGYEA
+481 VLDDLIKAIGYEV
-494 YLYDH
+494 YLFDQ
-499 FDERQAQSKWK
+499 FDERQAQNKWK
-510 NVLDFMAWVKR
+510 NVVDFVAWMKR

-542 LDKGNEEAN
+542 LDKGSEEAN

-579 PHMSRDELLEDPTR
+579 PHMSRDEALEDPTR

-599 LMYVGITRARLSLHV
+599 LMYVGITRARNSLHI

-623 RDFENREL
+623 RDFENREA
-631 SRFIKEMKHESEA
+631 SRFIKEMAHDKDA
-644 ARENL
+644 KRGDL
-649 KDVPQVTPKQRI
+649 KEVPQITPKQRI

-670 QAGQQELPLKTA
+670 QAGQQELPFKPLEEKN
-682 DDDEPTDHHKEQ
+682 